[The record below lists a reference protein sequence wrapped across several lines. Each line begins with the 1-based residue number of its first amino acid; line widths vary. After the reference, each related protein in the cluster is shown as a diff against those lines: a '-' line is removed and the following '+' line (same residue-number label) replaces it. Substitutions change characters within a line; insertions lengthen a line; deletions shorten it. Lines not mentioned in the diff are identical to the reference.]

1 MEETDG
7 WDNTSLGVNC
17 DYLVCTRFYISNFLG
32 IINSTEESLFTYN
45 EEESWSTFY
54 QPDFVPFFEPTFS
67 SSVLE
72 QQANAVC
79 GDDIFCQYDI
89 AATGRTDIGQAT
101 LESNME
107 LERIINISLPGT
119 YCMSKE
125 FILLYILILLRAI

>member
-1 MEETDG
+1 M
-7 WDNTSLGVNC
+7 
-17 DYLVCTRFYISNFLG
+17 
-32 IINSTEESLFTYN
+32 FTYN

-54 QPDFVPFFEPTFS
+54 QPNFVPFFEPTFS
-67 SSVLE
+67 SSILE

-119 YCMSKE
+119 YRVCKE
-125 FILLYILILLRAI
+125 FILLYILILLLTSGLSN

>member
-1 MEETDG
+1 MIIKF
-7 WDNTSLGVNC
+7 SII
-17 DYLVCTRFYISNFLG
+17 TRFYIFNFLG

-45 EEESWSTFY
+45 DEESWSTFY
-54 QPDFVPFFEPTFS
+54 QPDFIPFFEPTFS

-119 YCMSKE
+119 C
-125 FILLYILILLRAI
+125 